1 MTQTPSSNMQT
12 HTSKFT
18 DTLTGTAQTI
28 PPIWLMRQAGRYLPE
43 YREVRTKADGF
54 LNLCYTPELAAEVT
68 MQPIRRYDFD
78 AAILFSDILVV
89 PHALG
94 QSVWFVEG
102 EGPRLE
108 PITDSGGLSVL
119 DPAATTDR
127 FQTVYETVDRV
138 RTQLSSD
145 KALIGFCGA
154 PWTVATYMVAGRGTP
169 DQAPARLWAYNDESA
184 FTELIK
190 ILTDVSI
197 DYLSGQIEAG
207 VNTVQIFDSWA
218 GSLPDDQLNLWVVQ
232 PTQKIVSALKSRYPH
247 IPIIG
252 FPRAVGSNAPDY
264 VHATGVDA
272 IGCDTSMPLAF
283 MAGELAATGAAVQGN
298 LDPLL
303 LVAGGPELEHR
314 VQAILSTMRGV
325 PFVFNL
331 GHGIVPA
338 TPPENVARMLEIIRS
353 SGEHS

>member
-1 MTQTPSSNMQT
+1 V
-12 HTSKFT
+12 
-18 DTLTGTAQTI
+18 

-43 YREVRTKADGF
+43 YREVRTQADGF

-94 QSVWFVEG
+94 QDVWFVEG

-108 PITDSGGLSVL
+108 PISDAEGLAQL
-119 DPAATTDR
+119 DPTATEDR
-127 FQTVYETVDRV
+127 FSSIYETVDRV
-138 RTQLSSD
+138 RAQLPSD

-169 DQAPARLWAYNDESA
+169 DQAPARLWAYNDEAA
-184 FTELIK
+184 FTELIQL
-190 ILTDVSI
+190 LTDVSI
-197 DYLSGQIEAG
+197 DYLGGQIEAG
-207 VNTVQIFDSWA
+207 VNVVQIFDSWA
-218 GSLPDDQLNLWVVQ
+218 GSLPDDQLDRWVVQ
-232 PTQKIVSALKSRYPH
+232 PTQRIVSALKARYPH
-247 IPIIG
+247 IPVIG

-264 VHATGVDA
+264 VRATGVDA
-272 IGCDTSMPLAF
+272 IGCDTSMPLPF
-283 MAGELAATGAAVQGN
+283 MAGELAATGVAVQGN

-303 LVAGGPELEHR
+303 LVAGGSGLER
-314 VQAILSTMRGV
+314 RIETILSTMSGI

-338 TPPENVARMLEIIRS
+338 TPTENVTRMLEIVRS
-353 SGEHS
+353 YGKNS